1 MKKNILEFARLKGK
15 CSDRI
20 YNQINN
26 CTVFENYKNQ
36 KQKIK
41 EEAEKKVE
49 RENLIVEHLP
59 KELEKQLKQIMR

>member
-1 MKKNILEFARLKGK
+1 MVGDLLVKDNQ
-15 CSDRI
+15 I